1 MEFYYGVNDIRNNPI
16 EFKHSKVN
24 NKLDL
29 KSYNN
34 K

>member
-24 NKLDL
+24 QKIISKNKIII
-29 KSYNN
+29 
-34 K
+34 